1 MSLSG
6 TIRKVIK
13 EAHLK
18 KILNEGDK
26 VWEPKNGGS
35 PFGMRVHPIT
45 GVKKLHG
52 GQDYGE
58 PKGTAIIVINPG
70 KVLRSDFGNANGN
83 FIEIL
88 HDDGTVT
95 MYLHLEKRLVN
106 KGDYVSAGKV
116 IGTVGST
123 GLSTGPHLHFVY
135 KKSQTSSAENPRNFA
150 PKYFKFSNT
159 TTPDVSNIVKPVEKG
174 KTKDYLQYLFN
185 SGKVYNPTKVRISSV
200 GTLKSKKGNEN
211 IYGIKRK
218 SDDRV
223 FLFVFNND
231 FEVSYIEMSLEDFKT
246 KKESKINGTWEK
258 LTETSVVRDSKSKN
272 QEKSSETKNKET
284 QKSGDL
290 KDDRLSEPIL
300 KAINDLIKKGV
311 NITKKNIDK
320 EFEQEGSTRPD
331 LGKNKVAEKKI
342 LELIND
348 CNKKFGISGGLV
360 SGYRSYE
367 DQVKNFANKVLKD
380 KRTIDDVQSANTL
393 PGFSQHHTGRAFD
406 IYSTDTKW
414 WDGKPNVKKWVADNA
429 SKYGFEITYKTKGP
443 LRIAEPWHLYYIG

>member
-311 NITKKNIDK
+311 
-320 EFEQEGSTRPD
+320 
-331 LGKNKVAEKKI
+331 
-342 LELIND
+342 
-348 CNKKFGISGGLV
+348 KKFGISGGLV